1 MLYITIL
8 FPNLMYRSRLEG
20 KLDENTLE
28 FLSSISDDF
37 QIAQYD
43 ILGSQAHTLMLLEN
57 KIITKAEAEKIL
69 GALARL
75 KEENFS
81 EKSEAEDIHE
91 LIESLVI
98 KKAGKEAGGKMHT
111 ARSRNDQVA
120 LDIRMKIRDDVNNVC
135 FFLNEVISTLIQ
147 LAEKHQNT
155 IMPLYTHLQQAQVGL
170 FSHFLLAYADALFRD
185 LDRFYVA
192 YGRINESPLGAGP
205 VGGTSIPID
214 RQFTAKMLGFK
225 GLVENSIDATSSRDF
240 VAEYV
245 GNSSILM
252 TNLSRMAEDFIIWS
266 TSEFS
271 FLELSDKFTST
282 SSVMPQ
288 KKNPDI
294 LELIRGKTA
303 QVIGYQMAILSNL
316 KGLPSGY
323 NRDLQQIKV
332 SIWPTSKIVISS
344 LIVVNSL
351 LKTMTVNEKK
361 LRQAIDGGFSISL
374 DIAEHLVRK
383 GIPFRV
389 SHKIVGH
396 LVQIAANSKKSLT
409 ELSISEVKKTIPS
422 NEIDPKKLYD
432 IIQSTTPESSLETR
446 RSQGSSGKHEQQRMV
461 ADRKRKIQA
470 YQVGT
475 RKRTSE
481 VREAI
486 ENLESNLKALIKN
499 KT

>member
-1 MLYITIL
+1 
-8 FPNLMYRSRLEG
+8 MYRSRLEG

-37 QIAQYD
+37 QIALYD
-43 ILGSQAHTLMLLEN
+43 ILGSQSHTLMLLEN
-57 KIITKAEAEKIL
+57 KIITKSEATKIVDALEKL
-69 GALARL
+69 K
-75 KEENFS
+75 KEEFS
-81 EKSEAEDIHE
+81 DKSEAEDIHE

-98 KKAGKEAGGKMHT
+98 KKAGKDAGGKMHT
-111 ARSRNDQVA
+111 ARSRNDQVT
-120 LDIRMKIRDDVNNVC
+120 LDIRMKIRYDINIIC
-135 FFLNEVISTLIQ
+135 FCLNEVISTLIH
-147 LAEKHQNT
+147 LAEKYQNT

-185 LDRFYVA
+185 LDRFYLT
-192 YGRINESPLGAGP
+192 YGRVNESPLGAGP
-205 VGGTSIPID
+205 VGGTSILIN
-214 RQFTAKMLGFK
+214 RQTTAKMLGFK

-245 GNSSILM
+245 GNCSILM

-332 SIWPTSKIVISS
+332 SIWPTSKIIISS
-344 LIVVNSL
+344 LLVVNSL
-351 LKTMTVNEKK
+351 LKTMNVNEKK

-396 LVQIAANSKKSLT
+396 LVQIAANSKKSLPK
-409 ELSISEVKKTIPS
+409 LSLSEVEKTIPS
-422 NEIDPKKLYD
+422 KEIDAKQLYK
-432 IIQSTTPESSLETR
+432 IIQSITPESSLSTR
-446 RSQGSSGKHEQQRMV
+446 RSQGSSGKHEQQRMI
-461 ADRKRKIQA
+461 ADRKKKIQV
-470 YQVGT
+470 YVVGT
-475 RKRTSE
+475 TKRTNE
-481 VREAI
+481 VRAAI
-486 ENLESNLKALIKN
+486 EGLENKLKVLIKN
-499 KT
+499 KA

>member
-8 FPNLMYRSRLEG
+8 IAKLMYRSRLEG

-37 QIAQYD
+37 QIALYD
-43 ILGSQAHTLMLLEN
+43 IVGSQAHTLMLLEN
-57 KIITKAEAEKIL
+57 KIITKSDATKILVALEKIKKDKL
-69 GALARL
+69 
-75 KEENFS
+75 S

-91 LIESLVI
+91 LVESLVI
-98 KKAGKEAGGKMHT
+98 KKAGTDAGGKMHT
-111 ARSRNDQVA
+111 ARSRNDQVT
-120 LDIRMKIRDDVNNVC
+120 LDIRMKIRDDINIVC
-135 FFLNEVISTLIQ
+135 FCLTEIISTLIQ
-147 LAEKHQNT
+147 LAEKYQNT

-185 LDRFYVA
+185 LDRFYA
-192 YGRINESPLGAGP
+192 NYGRVNESPLGAGP

-214 RQFTAKMLGFK
+214 RQSTAKMLGFK

-240 VAEYV
+240 VAEYI

-271 FLELSDKFTST
+271 FLELSDKYTST

-303 QVIGYQMAILSNL
+303 QVIGFQMAVLSNL

-332 SIWPTSKIVISS
+332 SIWPTSKIIISS

-351 LKTMTVNEKK
+351 LKTMIVHEKK
-361 LRQAIDGGFSISL
+361 LRQAIDDGFSISL

-396 LVQIAANSKKSLT
+396 MVQIAENSKKSLT
-409 ELSISEVKKTIPS
+409 QLSISEIKKAIPS
-422 NEIDPKKLYD
+422 DEIDAKDLYK
-432 IIQSTTPESSLETR
+432 IIQTTTPESSLENR
-446 RSQGSSGKHEQQRMV
+446 KSQGSSGKHEQQRMIT
-461 ADRKRKIQA
+461 DRKRKIQA
-470 YQVGT
+470 YAIGT
-475 RKRTSE
+475 SKRTNE
-481 VREAI
+481 VRTAI
-486 ENLESNLKALIKN
+486 DTLENKLKVVIKN
-499 KT
+499 NT